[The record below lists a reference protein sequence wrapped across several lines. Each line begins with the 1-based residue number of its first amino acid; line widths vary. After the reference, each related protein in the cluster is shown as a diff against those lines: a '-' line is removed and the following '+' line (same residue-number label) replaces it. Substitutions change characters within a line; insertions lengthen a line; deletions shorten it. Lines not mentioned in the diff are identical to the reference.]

1 MTTAIG
7 VIGCGMVSHAYLG
20 TIVRAPELRLKA
32 LASRTMA
39 SAEKQAA
46 RYGGTAMSV
55 AAILAD
61 PEIAVV
67 VNLAP
72 PGVHHAIGRQ
82 VLAAGK
88 HLYSEK
94 PFATRLDDAHDLL
107 GLADAQGLRIG
118 CAPDTF
124 LGDGHQ
130 AARRLIDTGAIG
142 IVTGGAIAF
151 GTHGMESW
159 HPDPAFFYARGGGPL
174 LDIGPYYLTQLVN
187 LIGPVAKV
195 VAIGTGPR
203 ATRTA
208 SAPGRA
214 GEIITV
220 EVPTTVNGAILFENG
235 ANVSLS
241 MSWDVPQH
249 GRCPIELYGLTGA
262 MQAPDPNEFGGVP
275 RLADGEGQWIAT
287 GHEPSPRKLDSATIA
302 RALQAIGQGIDPLT
316 GEAISAETTLGFGDL
331 RGLGLRDLVA
341 AIKEGREPRASG
353 RLATHVLETLLA
365 LEASAEGAGRLPIR
379 STVER
384 PMPMPV
390 GDAS

>member
-7 VIGCGMVSHAYLG
+7 IIGCGMVSHAYLG

-39 SAEKQAA
+39 SAETQAA
-46 RYGGTAMSV
+46 RYGGTAMRV
-55 AAILAD
+55 ADLLAD

-94 PFATRLDDAHDLL
+94 PFATRLEDAHDLL
-107 GLADAQGLRIG
+107 ALAEARGLRIG

-124 LGDGHQ
+124 LGGGNQ
-130 AARRLIDTGAIG
+130 AARRLIDAGAIG
-142 IVTGGAIAF
+142 TVTGGAIAF
-151 GTHGMESW
+151 GTHGMEGW

-174 LDIGPYYLTQLVN
+174 LDIGPYYVTQLVN
-187 LIGPVAKV
+187 LLGPVAEV
-195 VAIGTGPR
+195 IAIGTRPR

-208 SAPGRA
+208 TAPGRA
-214 GEIITV
+214 GEIIAV
-220 EVPTTVNGAILFENG
+220 AVPTTVNGAILFESG
-235 ANVSLS
+235 ANVSLA
-241 MSWDVPQH
+241 MSWDVTQH
-249 GRCPIELYGLTGA
+249 GRRPIELYGTTGA
-262 MQAPDPNEFGGVP
+262 MQAPDPNQFGGVP
-275 RLADGEGQWIAT
+275 RLADGEGEWIAT
-287 GHEPSPRKLDSATIA
+287 GDEPPRRKLDSATIV

-316 GEAISAETTLGFGDL
+316 GEPISATTTLGFGDL

-341 AIKEGREPRASG
+341 AINEGREPRASG
-353 RLATHVLETLLA
+353 RLAVHVLETLLA
-365 LEASAEGAGRLPIR
+365 LEASADGGGRIRIR

-384 PMPMPV
+384 PEPMPA
-390 GDAS
+390 GDAL